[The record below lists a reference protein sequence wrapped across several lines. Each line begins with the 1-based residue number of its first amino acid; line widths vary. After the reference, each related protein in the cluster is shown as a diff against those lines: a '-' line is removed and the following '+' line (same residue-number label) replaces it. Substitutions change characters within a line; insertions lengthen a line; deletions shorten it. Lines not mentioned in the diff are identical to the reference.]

1 MNKQLDGQVV
11 LVTGAGSG
19 IGRATA
25 ELAARAGATVIC
37 TDVKAADETAAA
49 ITAAGG
55 AAEDYE
61 LDVRDRS
68 VWQTV
73 ATETVEKYGRIDS
86 LCQVAG
92 IVSPTPDTAVDL
104 TEDGWNLILDIDLK
118 GMWLGMQAVLPAMMK
133 AGGGKIVNVSSVAA
147 LIGMQNTAA
156 YAAAKGGIIGI
167 SRQTAI
173 QYAAE
178 KIRVN
183 VIAPGTIETPILGD
197 IPQELYD
204 AMIAGTPAGRL
215 GKPDD
220 VAAMAV
226 HLLGPGGDFITGQTF
241 VIDGGW
247 TAH

>member
-1 MNKQLDGQVV
+1 MSKVLEGQTI

-25 ELAARAGATVIC
+25 ELAGAAGAAVIC
-37 TDVKAADETAAA
+37 TDVKGADETLAA
-49 ITAAGG
+49 ITEAGG
-55 AAEDYE
+55 TGQAFE
-61 LDVRDRS
+61 LDVRDAS
-68 VWQTV
+68 VW
-73 ATETVEKYGRIDS
+73 ETVVAEGLSKYPRING

-92 IVSPTPDTAVDL
+92 IVSPVPDTAVDQ
-104 TEDGWNLILDIDLK
+104 TEDGWNTVIDIDLK
-118 GMWLGMQAVLPAMMK
+118 GMWLGMKYVIPGMIAS
-133 AGGGKIVNVSSVAA
+133 GGGRIVNISSVAA
-147 LIGMQNTAA
+147 MIGMQNTAA
-156 YAAAKGGIIGI
+156 YAAAKGGILGI

-178 KIRVN
+178 KVRVN
-183 VIAPGTIETPILGD
+183 TISPGTIETPILGD

-215 GKPDD
+215 GQPSD
-220 VAAMAV
+220 VASMV
-226 HLLGPGGDFITGQTF
+226 VQLLSEHGDFITGQNF

>member
-1 MNKQLDGQVV
+1 MSKQLDGQVV

-55 AAEDYE
+55 TAEGYE

-73 ATETVEKYGRIDS
+73 ATETVERYGRIDG

-133 AGGGKIVNVSSVAA
+133 AGGGKVVNVSSVAA

-173 QYAAE
+173 QYAAD

>member
-1 MNKQLDGQVV
+1 MSKQLDGQVV

-25 ELAARAGATVIC
+25 ELAASAGATVIC

-55 AAEDYE
+55 TAEGHE
-61 LDVRDRS
+61 LDVRERS
-68 VWQTV
+68 VWQAV
-73 ATETVEKYGRIDS
+73 ATETVEKYGRIDC

-92 IVSPTPDTAVDL
+92 IVSPTADTVVDL

-118 GMWLGMQAVLPAMMK
+118 GMWLGMQAVIPAMMK
-133 AGGGKIVNVSSVAA
+133 AGGGKVVNVSSVAA

-215 GKPDD
+215 GTPDD

>member
-1 MNKQLDGQVV
+1 MTDKLAQKTIV
-11 LVTGAGSG
+11 VTGAGSG

-25 ELAARAGATVIC
+25 ELAAASGAAVIC
-37 TDVKAADETAAA
+37 ADIKGADVTASS
-49 ITAAGG
+49 ITSAGG
-55 AAEDYE
+55 SADAVE
-61 LDVRDRS
+61 LDVRDAS
-68 VWQTV
+68 GWDTLTSE
-73 ATETVEKYGRIDS
+73 ALAKYSRIDG

-92 IVSPTPDTAVDL
+92 IVSPTPDSAVEL
-104 TEDGWNLILDIDLK
+104 TEDGWTLILDIDLK
-118 GMWLGMQAVLPAMMK
+118 GMWLGMKSVLPSMIES
-133 AGGGKIVNVSSVAA
+133 GGGKVVNVSSVAA

-156 YAAAKGGIIGI
+156 YAAAKGGIIAL

-178 KIRVN
+178 KVLVN
-183 VIAPGTIETPILGD
+183 VLAPGTIETPILGD

-215 GKPDD
+215 GKPYD
-220 VAAMAV
+220 VASMAV
-226 HLLGPGGDFITGQTF
+226 HLLGDGGDFITGQTF

>member
-1 MNKQLDGQVV
+1 MSKQLDGQIV

-25 ELAARAGATVIC
+25 ELAASAGATVIC

-55 AAEDYE
+55 TAEGHE
-61 LDVRDRS
+61 LDVRERS
-68 VWQTV
+68 VWQAV
-73 ATETVEKYGRIDS
+73 ATETVEKYGRIDC

-92 IVSPTPDTAVDL
+92 IVSPTADTVVDL

-118 GMWLGMQAVLPAMMK
+118 GMWLGMQAVIPAMMK
-133 AGGGKIVNVSSVAA
+133 AGGGKVVNVSSVAA

-215 GKPDD
+215 GTPDD

-226 HLLGPGGDFITGQTF
+226 HILGPGGDFITGQTF